1 MGMAFEYISFL
12 LPRAECEMKQ
22 NMQNITSL
30 TCVDLLS
37 GFPLWELATPHH

>member
-37 GFPLWELATPHH
+37 GFPLWELANPHH